1 MKKRKES
8 KRKKE
13 RRILI
18 YVMIATAN
26 LGYAR
31 GLVIEKG
38 TKGGP

>member
-1 MKKRKES
+1 MDEEKKRKQ
-8 KRKKE
+8 KKE